1 MPRFSQ
7 QEKGGK
13 REKEPGE
20 IYNSINYL
28 AHIERHS
35 LVLQSCKEKR
45 MYLLSVNDAPTVPI
59 LVLSRRF
66 LRVNKYAGG
75 LRVIIL
81 VVKNNRFFP
90 VFS

>member
-35 LVLQSCKEKR
+35 LVKKKLQGKAHVFIKCK
-45 MYLLSVNDAPTVPI
+45 
-59 LVLSRRF
+59 
-66 LRVNKYAGG
+66 
-75 LRVIIL
+75 
-81 VVKNNRFFP
+81 
-90 VFS
+90 